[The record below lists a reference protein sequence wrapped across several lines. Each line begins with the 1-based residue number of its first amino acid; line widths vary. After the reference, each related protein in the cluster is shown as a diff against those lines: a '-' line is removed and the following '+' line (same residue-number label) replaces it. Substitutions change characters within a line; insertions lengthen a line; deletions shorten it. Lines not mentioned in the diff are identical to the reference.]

1 LYNPANNV
9 TEQLKNG
16 CWILVVPQ
24 WWSHA
29 RTGLWQ
35 IVSIDWHLDI
45 EDIAKW

>member
-1 LYNPANNV
+1 LYNLANNI

-16 CWILVVPQ
+16 CRILVVPQ
-24 WWSHA
+24 RWSRT

-35 IVSIDWHLDI
+35 IVSIDWHLDT